1 MTASRYGRRFFALL
15 VHFGI
20 VCSAENEVHRN
31 IVEVRKADKGL
42 GGDIA
47 LAGFVMA
54 VRPLTAIDIFS
65 NLCLCEKLA
74 VP

>member
-1 MTASRYGRRFFALL
+1 MLF

-20 VCSAENEVHRN
+20 VSPAENEVHRR

-47 LAGFVMA
+47 LAGFVIRICALSA
-54 VRPLTAIDIFS
+54 VDFIRYLFLS
-65 NLCLCEKLA
+65 Q
-74 VP
+74 